1 MALLLHHLHGVG
13 DVILGQPGQPQPP
26 GFKVDGEEKAQVVQ
40 EGGDDG
46 GQHDVG
52 VAQVEEF
59 RHDEAHRAHDGG
71 AELAP
76 RGGHRFHRPGELLFI
91 AGLLHQGDGNGS
103 GGSYIGD
110 GGPVNHSHQSGGQH
124 RHLGGSSR
132 GLAHQSEGKIVDKF
146 GKPAVFQKGSK
157 DHKEKNVGGRHADAR
172 TQQALG
178 APELGGQHPLEGK
191 AIVAQLSGK
200 ELAEPVVGQEDGR

>member
-1 MALLLHHLHGVG
+1 MPLFPQNLHGVG
-13 DVILGQPGQPQPP
+13 DVLFGQSRQPQPP
-26 GFKVDGEEKAQVVQ
+26 GLKVYREQQSQVV
-40 EGGDDG
+40 EKGGDNR
-46 GQHDVG
+46 GQHHIG
-52 VAQVEEF
+52 VAQIEEL
-59 RHDEAHRAHDGG
+59 RHDEAHSPHKRGTKLPAG
-71 AELAP
+71 
-76 RGGHRFHRPGELLFI
+76 GGHCLHRPGELLFI

-157 DHKEKNVGGRHADAR
+157 DHKEKNVGGRDAN
-172 TQQALG
+172 T
-178 APELGGQHPLEGK
+178 
-191 AIVAQLSGK
+191 ST
-200 ELAEPVVGQEDGR
+200 